1 MGERVTPGLT
11 EKKRGGQNKTRS
23 GNMASNHTMLTIAA
37 FVILTTIL
45 QNFYRL
51 LGNTGDDIGDA
62 QDMILAT
69 TISTSYLE
77 LAQGLA
83 FDAVTD
89 SSDVALNNV
98 SALTAPLSLGPE
110 GAGEDSIQNF
120 NDFDDFNGLTVSKQ
134 ATGSNH
140 VFRTHF
146 TVSYVNPAHMD
157 QSVSYRTFVKRIDLK
172 VWRTFPPIH
181 GTLADTLRTSVV
193 QGYFH
198 FD

>member
-1 MGERVTPGLT
+1 MV
-11 EKKRGGQNKTRS
+11 
-23 GNMASNHTMLTIAA
+23 SNHTILTIAA
-37 FVILTTIL
+37 FIILTTIL

-51 LGNTGDDIGDA
+51 LGATGDDIGDA

-89 SSDVALNNV
+89 TSNAALTNI
-98 SALTAPLSLGPE
+98 SALTAPLALGPE
-110 GAGEDSIQNF
+110 DASEDSIQNF
-120 NDFDDFNGLTVSKQ
+120 NDFDDFNRLTVSKQ

-146 TVSYVNPAHMD
+146 TVSYVDPAHMD
-157 QSVSYRTFVKRIDLK
+157 QSVSYRTFTKRIDLK

-181 GTLADTLRTSVV
+181 GTVTDTLRTSVV
-193 QGYFH
+193 LGYFH